1 MKNIMLVE
9 AEIWTVARTEKGN
22 AVLVK
27 PLDAERAV
35 PIFIGQLEAQ
45 SILIGLGK
53 VPMPRP
59 LTHDLLLNIV
69 EKMHMSV
76 ERIEINDLKDAT
88 FYSRIIA
95 KQGMKK
101 FVFDSR
107 PSDAMALAT
116 RVKCPVYI
124 AEYIIDEASIPLSMI
139 SDADQMTQSVNQ
151 SVLEEL
157 QRALDSAVEE
167 ENYEEAARIRDRIRE
182 VEEEKQEGTSEEK
195 SAPQPT
201 LDEDVEFN
209 VFEESEDFIDDELEA
224 ETDID
229 PETSLNVDSE
239 DDEKESDDPDNE
251 QDDDIES

>member
-9 AEIWTVARTEKGN
+9 AEIWTVARTDKGN

-27 PLDAERAV
+27 PLGSERAV

-59 LTHDLLLNIV
+59 LTHDLLINIID
-69 EKMHMSV
+69 KLGMHI

-88 FYSRIIA
+88 FYARIVT
-95 KQGMKK
+95 KQDGKK
-101 FVFDSR
+101 HVFDSR
-107 PSDAMALAT
+107 PSDALSLAT
-116 RVKCPVYI
+116 RIKCPVYI

-139 SDADQMTQSVNQ
+139 SDSDQMSQSVSK

-157 QRALDSAVEE
+157 QRALDSAVED

-182 VEEEKQEGTSEEK
+182 VEESDVSQEEGAESSGEEM
-195 SAPQPT
+195 AET
-201 LDEDVEFN
+201 IEFNIFEDLGDEDDG
-209 VFEESEDFIDDELEA
+209 DFDDL
-224 ETDID
+224 
-229 PETSLNVDSE
+229 E
-239 DDEKESDDPDNE
+239 DDEDLEKE
-251 QDDDIES
+251 